1 MKTFFSNLLTITL
14 SIKYTVSL
22 TRASARK
29 WQQPGG
35 KITGEKSLTFLRV
48 ERNVSQLAGNSIRTW
63 WTRRRRPQREKRENR
78 VCIRFLKDNASTLDL
93 QGERPWVEEETRR
106 STKDRRKRVRLAR
119 APAYRLYPLLVAH
132 TTLNND
138 TAQLRSRRQTGC
150 GRVRPDHASSAPPN
164 RRPPSFSPPYNP
176 SPRKETTL
184 NERAP
189 FCFPTDLLAYSPLSL
204 LFPLFLHTARNTL
217 CYKNCLND
225 EIV

>member
-1 MKTFFSNLLTITL
+1 MSAN
-14 SIKYTVSL
+14 SL
-22 TRASARK
+22 GIRSGR
-29 WQQPGG
+29 GG
-35 KITGEKSLTFLRV
+35 PDEGGHR
-48 ERNVSQLAGNSIRTW
+48 ERNRKTEYVF
-63 WTRRRRPQREKRENR
+63 
-78 VCIRFLKDNASTLDL
+78 VFLKDNASTLDL

-132 TTLNND
+132 TTFNND

-164 RRPPSFSPPYNP
+164 RRPPSFSPPYDP
-176 SPRKETTL
+176 FPRKKTTL

-189 FCFPTDLLAYSPLSL
+189 FCFPTDLLAYSPLPL
-204 LFPLFLHTARNTL
+204 LFPLFLHTAKNTL
-217 CYKNCLND
+217 CYENCLND